1 MNDDIKKLA
10 ADLVNRDLR
19 ERRRSNRWIRNALR
33 GRTRAADR
41 WWSAFGAALV
51 PFALA
56 FVALLPMA
64 ALGVW
69 VAIEVTS

>member
-1 MNDDIKKLA
+1 MNTTYDRDI
-10 ADLVNRDLR
+10 R

>member
-1 MNDDIKKLA
+1 MTDIY
-10 ADLVNRDLR
+10 NRDLR
-19 ERRRSNRWIRNALR
+19 ERRRSNRWIRNTLR

-56 FVALLPMA
+56 FAALLPMA

-69 VAIEVTS
+69 WAIEATS